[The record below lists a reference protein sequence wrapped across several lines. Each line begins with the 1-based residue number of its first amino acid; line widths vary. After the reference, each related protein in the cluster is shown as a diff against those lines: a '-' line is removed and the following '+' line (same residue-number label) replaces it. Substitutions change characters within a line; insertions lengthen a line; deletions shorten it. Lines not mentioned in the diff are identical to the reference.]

1 MRLSDL
7 RVEHAVAPIGIDPA
21 APLFSFLADAEG
33 TFTAELVTAVGKT
46 VARRTV
52 SLCEAGGFRFDGA
65 VLSHGTRYCYRV
77 TCGGTVAQTRFETAV
92 AFAAPFITPSETI
105 PFPRLTRR
113 FFLPA
118 DAGEVRMA
126 ITGLGLYRAELNG
139 VRVGDRYLTPGCND
153 YDVYLRFD
161 TYDVGALCRR
171 GAVNDLCVELGAGW
185 YSGRYGI
192 DKPPESGGYGAA
204 SRSAR

>member
-33 TFTAELVTAVGKT
+33 TFTAELVTADGKT

-126 ITGLGLYRAELNG
+126 ITGLGSTA
-139 VRVGDRYLTPGCND
+139 
-153 YDVYLRFD
+153 
-161 TYDVGALCRR
+161 
-171 GAVNDLCVELGAGW
+171 
-185 YSGRYGI
+185 
-192 DKPPESGGYGAA
+192 
-204 SRSAR
+204 RS